1 MMADVRID
9 TRGVPKGPVYEEAP
23 TVLHRQ
29 ALTIADSF
37 DPMAASAGVN
47 CAGYRRIRFD
57 IDTIGSNGLTALK
70 VQILNWNSGAGKYFR
85 GADHDFSQQDLAA
98 NPQPALEAEVR
109 GATVFLKVVS
119 ATATSLLLNIYA
131 TPS

>member
-1 MMADVRID
+1 MADVRID

-23 TVLHRQ
+23 TLLHRQ
-29 ALTIADSF
+29 ALTAVDSS
-37 DPMAASAGVN
+37 DPTSAAAGVN
-47 CAGYRRIRFD
+47 CTGYRRVRFD
-57 IDTIGSNGLTALK
+57 IDTSGSSGLTELK
-70 VQILNWNSGAGKYFR
+70 VQILNWNATAGKYFR
-85 GADHDFSQQDLAA
+85 GADHDFSQQDLAQ

-119 ATATSLLLNIYA
+119 ATATSLLLNVYA